1 MPVPQD
7 RAIRADEQT
16 TLLHRLGLARRVHE
30 IDIGIVDRQFDSV
43 DRTAFRDGMSR
54 LGSAVSVVTTKSIGK
69 RYGFTASAVCSV
81 SDTPATLLVC
91 INRAGSS
98 FHAFENA
105 RHFCIN
111 TLMPGQENIANLFGG
126 RTPVDDRFAL
136 GEWKD
141 GLTGVP
147 VLTNASVSFECEL
160 TNALDVATH
169 RVLFGRVIDIR
180 ENEEQATLLY
190 CMRRYLNG

>member
-1 MPVPQD
+1 MNMVD
-7 RAIRADEQT
+7 RRF
-16 TLLHRLGLARRVHE
+16 
-30 IDIGIVDRQFDSV
+30 GIVDKA
-43 DRTAFRDGMSR
+43 TFRNGMSR
-54 LGSAVSVVTTKSIGK
+54 LGSAVSVVTTMSGST

-91 INRAGSS
+91 INRASS
-98 FHAFENA
+98 CFPAFANVH
-105 RHFCIN
+105 HFCVN
-111 TLMPGQENIANLFGG
+111 TLLPGQENISDVFGG
-126 RTPVDDRFAL
+126 KTPSADRFSF
-136 GEWKD
+136 GEWRE

-160 TNALDVATH
+160 TNAVDEATH

-180 ENEEQATLLY
+180 ENDEKATLLY